1 MPIYGSPVGDTRT
14 IFYYSPKSTV
24 RAARGKNGTTENLL
38 PAIGTCRR
46 TNTLEIIQ
54 TTEKRSML
62 LSCDLIVVGPFD
74 FHCLPD
80 EFLAADGRQYSPA
93 AYYTSAAP
101 PCRGGTIS
109 LFIFFFFP
117 LTAAVPRT
125 TAAAVCRRCGSGPR
139 RRRQNSNGAH
149 CAVERN
155 NTIRRHPAV

>member
-1 MPIYGSPVGDTRT
+1 MDAPPPPVGHTRT

-54 TTEKRSML
+54 TIEKRSML

-101 PCRGGTIS
+101 PPCRGGTIS

-117 LTAAVPRT
+117 L
-125 TAAAVCRRCGSGPR
+125 RRPSPGPLR
-139 RRRQNSNGAH
+139 RRS
-149 CAVERN
+149 AVVVEADRGGGGGK
-155 NTIRRHPAV
+155 IRTARIAQ